1 MISGRSD
8 ATLNPG
14 GVRIGTAEIY
24 RLVDT
29 LPEVSESIAVGQ
41 PCGADTR
48 IVLFV
53 RMAPGHELTDELRD
67 VIRAR
72 IRSELSPRHVPAVI
86 AAVED
91 IPRTRSGKM
100 TETAVRDVIC
110 GRPVSNTSAMAN
122 PEALKYFR
130 DPPRTGLTPGVRTV
144 TLQRAQTRESRSH
157 RNGVFP
163 AHVRCAHG
171 PFGPRPR
178 STEPFARESLRPI
191 RSASGRRYGDAR
203 VD

>member
-24 RLVDT
+24 RRVDT

-41 PCGADTR
+41 PHDADTR

-67 VIRAR
+67 VIRGR
-72 IRSELSPRHVPAVI
+72 IRSGLSPRHVPAVI
-86 AAVED
+86 AAVDD

-100 TETAVRDVIC
+100 TETAVLDVIC
-110 GRPVSNTSAMAN
+110 GRPVRNTSAMAN
-122 PEALKYFR
+122 PEALEHFR
-130 DPPRTGLTPGVRTV
+130 DRGEL
-144 TLQRAQTRESRSH
+144 A
-157 RNGVFP
+157 
-163 AHVRCAHG
+163 
-171 PFGPRPR
+171 
-178 STEPFARESLRPI
+178 
-191 RSASGRRYGDAR
+191 
-203 VD
+203 

>member
-14 GVRIGTAEIY
+14 GVRIGTGEIY

-29 LPEVSESIAVGQ
+29 LPEVTESIAVGQ
-41 PCGADTR
+41 PHGADTR

-53 RMAPGHELTDELRD
+53 RMAPGHELTDELRN

-86 AAVED
+86 AAVDD

-100 TETAVRDVIC
+100 TETAVRNVIC
-110 GRPVSNTSAMAN
+110 GRPVAQHLGHGQPGGPGALPATAPNW
-122 PEALKYFR
+122 PE
-130 DPPRTGLTPGVRTV
+130 DH
-144 TLQRAQTRESRSH
+144 E
-157 RNGVFP
+157 P
-163 AHVRCAHG
+163 A
-171 PFGPRPR
+171 P
-178 STEPFARESLRPI
+178 LR
-191 RSASGRRYGDAR
+191 RRYGGAR